1 MVTKYLN
8 ELKERGNFSLSYLVK
23 ATEFSESTIRKILS
37 GETANPGID
46 TVIALVAAMGG
57 RMSDLDRGSTG
68 KEDQV
73 RINATLAMKELY
85 ENRIVEIKEVS
96 DARLNAAEKD
106 KRFLKT
112 VTCCLGGFLLL
123 ILLIDVVFGSVGWIR
138 Y

>member
-37 GETANPGID
+37 GETANPGVD
-46 TVIALVAAMGG
+46 TVVALVAAMGG
-57 RMSDLDRGSTG
+57 RMSDLDRESAG
-68 KEDQV
+68 KEEQI
-73 RINATLAMKELY
+73 RINATIAMKELY
-85 ENRIVEIKEVS
+85 ESRIAEIKAASE
-96 DARLNAAEKD
+96 ARLNAAEKD

-123 ILLIDVVFGSVGWIR
+123 MLLVDVVFGSVGWIR

>member
-57 RMSDLDRGSTG
+57 RMSDLDRESAG
-68 KEDQV
+68 KEEQV
-73 RINATLAMKELY
+73 RINATVAMKELY
-85 ENRIVEIKEVS
+85 ENRIAEIKEVS

-123 ILLIDVVFGSVGWIR
+123 MLLIDVVFGSVGWIR

>member
-8 ELKERGNFSLSYLVK
+8 ELKEQGNFSLSYLVK

-57 RMSDLDRGSTG
+57 RMSDLDRESTG

>member
-57 RMSDLDRGSTG
+57 RMSDLDRESTG